1 MLKVLCSFR
10 AATSRQRM
18 RLLHMNPATT
28 VFYIGL
34 GKIPVVSLAVQD
46 PVDLAPPSV
55 RQRLRPCGR
64 CWQVKA
70 LGLSKPAP

>member
-10 AATSRQRM
+10 AAISRQRM

-28 VFYIGL
+28 VSYIGL

-46 PVDLAPPSV
+46 PVD
-55 RQRLRPCGR
+55 
-64 CWQVKA
+64 
-70 LGLSKPAP
+70 